1 MPSGSEKELSSSSDW
16 VTVPRGHFS
25 RLYFKVEKDRTNLP
39 GKHEHLERTNY
50 EGTRY
55 NVPDVAKV
63 DKLDLKKIDDNLK
76 DIWRQAK
83 KEDSEAEEDIRL
95 LREEQWHNE
104 GSDYKYRYW
113 LQHKVEETGS
123 GERSLKILTSLN
135 HEKEQAQ
142 DQWVELANEFYNHL
156 DQFVSYMSETKTLRK
171 DGTFGRLLNKE
182 YAIGTLHHSHRH
194 FPIEAD
200 SAVSELIAE
209 SIQKELLKKIS
220 EATIQVL
227 FQTIQKTPR
236 TLEDVCSSMNKKELV
251 IELEKLNITEEML
264 VKELEERAYADSR
277 SRELTNIFLKEKLV
291 EMSKEDGESELHLR
305 LLQRPFNFSQ
315 TPSTFLLKLYPRIKH
330 SIWGMAGS
338 AEEVQNPK
346 GNEDEGD
353 YKDKMAIKIARYI
366 HFLLCQMGWID
377 INIANP
383 SETEYFLD
391 DDTDPNQISLPTIH
405 RFSSHLLSKIDQ
417 GDHAMVRQFQQDPQR
432 TMYCYPKPHRHS
444 LNKKKKTGGG
454 YFLSPQTRANDG
466 TFRKLKKRGDFDHER
481 FEPAET
487 TIQALN
493 NLQSTQ
499 WSINLDFLGMIAEF
513 TESTGTTV
521 PELDDIRYGAWI
533 KTTGMKFQDWVLE
546 SMRLKDSPGHE
557 ALDKSDTRVQEWDK
571 TLNLVRKNMLNGG
584 NVFWHAWWCDWR
596 GRFSTRSP
604 NLGPQADDLSKAL
617 LLFTEWKPLGKEG
630 KKWFYV
636 RMYDYFSHINAPLL
650 KKKLTFDERFV
661 WTEENREKIL
671 KIGSDPRIPIH
682 LEILGLDKPP
692 HAKSEAFQ
700 RLAAALEFVRI
711 EKEFEKTGN
720 WDEVKSGYPI
730 HFDASCNGFQH
741 MAALLRDKE
750 LAEKVNVLVKKEDN
764 KVIIGDLYQDVAE
777 MAKTLLIRN
786 QKCELREFLLDK
798 LGVRDDEI
806 EKWGELFSRNLCKK
820 PVMVAAYGATDLTKT
835 LANRNGGGRGA
846 YVDVA
851 AEKIIAE
858 NRINRL
864 LNSPKNKKLFEDFYD
879 IKEEAI
885 EEIISNIELL
895 KTARGK
901 NDAEGIKEIEAKP
914 IMQRFEKTI
923 GYYSS
928 LMRTIHIESTLYS
941 ELRKHNSLPQREK
954 LFFDVV
960 GGKPD
965 KVENAILCWD
975 FARLV
980 SKHISDA
987 ISEVTGN
994 AHKKIQDKLELVN
1007 YATKEEHFF
1016 WRVSKN
1022 ASIMRGMKIKTK
1034 PNHIAGLRTK
1044 FKYGGGPG
1052 NEPRDILYNNCIKKI
1067 SNNRDVLGLNEENI
1081 KILHADF
1088 QYLNDPKLK
1097 AVTQT
1102 KAHRRLRGTLFD
1114 HLLKLSD
1121 LSEKEQMNYEDD
1133 KDDEFREIEDLL
1145 VGLYDVLSIDVPI
1158 RLDKKCKKENWTLI
1172 KQGLTPNFI
1181 HSFDAKHMEN
1191 VVNSLAQKG
1200 IKDFWAVHDSYGVHA
1215 RDVNLLVDTVKDE
1228 FIKLHEDDFDKH
1240 FEQLKKNNNISDD
1253 AINVAWRHLKFE
1265 GKVWKRSKLQAYCDE
1280 HGIAR
1285 GLKDTVKKLKE
1296 KIPMVEPKND
1306 RERFEHKQMNNSQY
1320 LIS

>member
-16 VTVPRGHFS
+16 DSVRRGHFS
-25 RLYFKVEKDRTNLP
+25 RLYFKVDKDRTNLP
-39 GKHEHLERTNY
+39 SKHEHLERTNY

-55 NVPDVAKV
+55 DVPDVAKD
-63 DKLDLKKIDDNLK
+63 DKLDLKKIDDNLT
-76 DIWRQAK
+76 DIWRRAK
-83 KEDSEAEEDIRL
+83 KEDPEAEEDIRL

-104 GSDYKYRYW
+104 GSDYDYRFW
-113 LQHKVEETGS
+113 LQCKVEETGS

-142 DQWVELANEFYNHL
+142 YQWVELADQFYKHL
-156 DQFVSYMSETKTLRK
+156 DQFVKFMSEIKTLRK
-171 DGTFGRLLNKE
+171 DGTVGKLLSRK
-182 YAIGTLHHSHRH
+182 YAIGTLHHSHGH
-194 FPIEAD
+194 FPIQAD
-200 SAVSELIAE
+200 PAVSDLIAE
-209 SIQKELLKKIS
+209 SIQKELLEEIS
-220 EATIQVL
+220 RATIQVL

-251 IELEKLNITEEML
+251 NELEKLNITEEML
-264 VKELEERAYADSR
+264 GKELQERGYADGR

-291 EMSKEDGESELHLR
+291 EISKEYRQSELHLR

-330 SIWGMAGS
+330 SIWGVAGS
-338 AEEVQNPK
+338 AEEGENPK
-346 GNEDEGD
+346 DNEDGED
-353 YKDKMAIKIARYI
+353 DKDDMAIKIARYI
-366 HFLLCQMGWID
+366 HFLLCQIGWIN
-377 INIANP
+377 ISIANP

-391 DDTDPNQISLPTIH
+391 DDTDPNHISLPKIH
-405 RFSSHLLSKIDQ
+405 RFSPHLLSKIDQ

-444 LNKKKKTGGG
+444 INKKKKTGGG

-466 TFRKLKKRGDFDHER
+466 TFRKLKKRGDFGHER

-521 PELDDIRYGAWI
+521 PKLDDIRYGAWI

-557 ALDKSDTRVQEWDK
+557 ALDKSNTRVQEWDK

-617 LLFTEWKPLGKEG
+617 LLFTEWKPMGKEG
-630 KKWFYV
+630 RKWFYV
-636 RMYDYFSHINAPLL
+636 RMYDYFSHINEAPL

-671 KIGSDPRIPIH
+671 KIGSDPRTPIH
-682 LEILGLDKPP
+682 LEKLGLDKPP

-720 WDEVKSGYPI
+720 WDEVKSGFPI

-777 MAKTLLIRN
+777 TAKTLLTIN

-798 LGVRDDEI
+798 LGVKDDEI

-858 NRINRL
+858 NRIDRL
-864 LNSPKNKKLFEDFYD
+864 LNSDKNRKLFEDFYD
-879 IKEEAI
+879 DYKEAI
-885 EEIISNIELL
+885 EEIMSNIELL
-895 KTARGK
+895 KTAREK
-901 NDAEGIKEIEAKP
+901 NDAEAIKQIEAKP

-928 LMRTIHIESTLYS
+928 VKRTIHIESTLYS
-941 ELRKHNSLPQREK
+941 ELRNHNSLPQREK

-960 GGKPD
+960 RGKPN

-975 FARLV
+975 FVRLV

-1007 YATKEEHFF
+1007 YATKNKHFF

-1022 ASIMRGMKIKTK
+1022 SSIIRGMKIKTK
-1034 PNHIAGLRTK
+1034 DNHNAGLRTK
-1044 FKYGGGPG
+1044 FRYGGDPG
-1052 NEPRDILYNNCIKKI
+1052 NKPRDILYNNCIKKI
-1067 SNNRDVLGLNEENI
+1067 SNNRAILGLSDDNI
-1081 KILHADF
+1081 KILDTDF

-1097 AVTQT
+1097 AATQT
-1102 KAHRRLRGTLFD
+1102 KAHRRLRGTLFN
-1114 HLLKLSD
+1114 HLLRLSYH
-1121 LSEKEQMNYEDD
+1121 EKKQMNDGDD
-1133 KDDEFREIEDLL
+1133 KDDEYREIEDLL
-1145 VGLYDVLSIDVPI
+1145 VGLYGVLSIDVPI
-1158 RLDKKCKKENWTLI
+1158 RLDKNWQKNNWKLI

-1215 RDVNLLVDTVKDE
+1215 CDVNLLVDTVKDE
-1228 FIKLHEDDFDKH
+1228 FIKLHKEDFNQH
-1240 FEQLKKNNNISDD
+1240 FKRIKEDNNISDD
-1253 AINVAWRHLKFE
+1253 AINVAWRHSEFGGNDWDK
-1265 GKVWKRSKLQAYCDE
+1265 SKLQSYCTE
-1280 HGIAR
+1280 HGI
-1285 GLKDTVKKLKE
+1285 GFESKDTVKKLVE
-1296 KIPMVEPKND
+1296 KIPMIESKND
-1306 RERFEHKQMNNSQY
+1306 RERFEHNQMKNSQY